1 MADWWD
7 KAPLSKQGGVASSAE
22 WWEAAPEAKKRNDK
36 PFNVL
41 PLSRDENGNLQ
52 FDSNAGIIGGIKN
65 ALMLPGDVAA
75 GRVDPRS
82 DEGIGR
88 AAGLAQLAAGA
99 PPVGRGASIM
109 LSQKKPKPPT
119 AAALFDAA
127 DEGYKTARGMGV
139 DYSPKA
145 VQDLA
150 GALRE
155 GLFNEGIHDLPGAAA
170 QAPKTFGL
178 LDALS
183 HPPNG
188 AVAVPLSAL
197 ESARRGL
204 SRTTKDHRGTTEE
217 TAAAN
222 ALRSLDEFMSRPPE
236 GAVVAGPGDAA
247 ANVLRDARGNYAAGM
262 RSDRITNLEESAD
275 LKAASAHSGR
285 NGDNSIRQTVRP
297 IVDPAKPKNAV
308 GYSDAELNALREV
321 VQGTPTRNSL
331 RYVGNLLGGG
341 GGLGQMLT
349 IAGSAAA
356 GGSTHG
362 AAGAGLGAIAPLAVG
377 VTSKSIADA
386 LARRA
391 LHKADDL
398 IRQRSPLYEE
408 MLANQGPAQFLS
420 PQTQSALARALMMRN
435 TAPQE

>member
-1 MADWWD
+1 
-7 KAPLSKQGGVASSAE
+7 
-22 WWEAAPEAKKRNDK
+22 
-36 PFNVL
+36 
-41 PLSRDENGNLQ
+41 
-52 FDSNAGIIGGIKN
+52 
-65 ALMLPGDVAA
+65 
-75 GRVDPRS
+75 
-82 DEGIGR
+82 
-88 AAGLAQLAAGA
+88 
-99 PPVGRGASIM
+99 
-109 LSQKKPKPPT
+109 
-119 AAALFDAA
+119 
-127 DEGYKTARGMGV
+127 
-139 DYSPKA
+139 
-145 VQDLA
+145 
-150 GALRE
+150 
-155 GLFNEGIHDLPGAAA
+155 
-170 QAPKTFGL
+170 
-178 LDALS
+178 
-183 HPPNG
+183 
-188 AVAVPLSAL
+188 
-197 ESARRGL
+197 
-204 SRTTKDHRGTTEE
+204 
-217 TAAAN
+217 
-222 ALRSLDEFMSRPPE
+222 
-236 GAVVAGPGDAA
+236 
-247 ANVLRDARGNYAAGM
+247 M

-377 VTSKSIADA
+377 VTSKSLADA